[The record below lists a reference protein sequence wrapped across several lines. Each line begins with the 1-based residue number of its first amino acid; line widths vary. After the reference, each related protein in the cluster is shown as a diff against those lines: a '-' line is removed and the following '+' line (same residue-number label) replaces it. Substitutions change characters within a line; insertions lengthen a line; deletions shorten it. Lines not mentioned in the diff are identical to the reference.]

1 MMLRQFLVLFS
12 QNETFEMS
20 CFLIDPEVTHV
31 KV

>member
-1 MMLRQFLVLFS
+1 MMLRQFLVLLS

-20 CFLIDPEVTHV
+20 CFIIDPEVTQA